1 MKTRSMVEAYVD
13 LVREVEPR
21 RIVEI
26 GIRKGGSTALLHA
39 MAEPDR
45 LVALEL
51 ASGGAWA
58 LDRYLDDHGQGV
70 SIRPYFG
77 VDQGDSATVASICDD
92 EFGDAPLD
100 LVVDDA
106 SHLYEPSVASFEVLF
121 PRLRPG
127 GRYIIEDWTSY
138 YLRMSRAAAA
148 YEDAL
153 ATASPEVR
161 AAWLAGLKESSEEP
175 IEPLISLLTV
185 ELVLARASESDLIRD
200 ITVTRHWTVVTRGA
214 EPIVPDGFR
223 LRDHYRDHMALLHRV
238 SPPSLVDPLIASGR
252 GT

>member
-13 LVREVEPR
+13 LLREVETR

-51 ASGGAWA
+51 APGGAWA
-58 LDRYLDDHGQGV
+58 LDRYLDGHDRGG

-77 VDQGDSATVASICDD
+77 VDQGDSAAVATICED
-92 EFGDAPLD
+92 EFGDEPLD

-106 SHLYEPSVASFEVLF
+106 SHLYQPSLASFEVLF
-121 PRLRPG
+121 PLLRPG

-138 YLRMSRAAAA
+138 YLRMSQAAAA
-148 YEDAL
+148 YEEAL
-153 ATASPEVR
+153 STAPPEVR
-161 AAWLAGLKESSEEP
+161 EAWLAGVKESSEEP

-200 ITVTRHWTVVTRGA
+200 ITVTRHWTVVTRGD
-214 EPIVPDGFR
+214 EPIGSDGFR
-223 LRDHYRDHMALLHRV
+223 LRDHYHDHMALLHRV
-238 SPPSLVDPLIASGR
+238 SPPSLVDPLVASGQGR
-252 GT
+252 